1 MIIINKPI
9 SKEELFKK
17 IAFLINDE
25 MVKGVVDLKKQLIA
39 LDAPLH
45 ADLEQNLLVAGSNHQ
60 DLWGINL
67 YKDESDEDFI
77 EFDSMI
83 NLRPSQNNRSRSVED
98 PDLRQQPIHGELIVS
113 GRWQKMEFASQ
124 MGNIGSEVSRA
135 LSAKEKNKDKR
146 MNSAIDRALELF
158 DSSISACQNFPE
170 DSGKLKELLY
180 AREEF
185 CSFFFGGTEIDVDP
199 IKMQRYY
206 DQFVS
211 LIGKE

>member
-1 MIIINKPI
+1 MPQSTTSNQSSI
-9 SKEELFKK
+9 S
-17 IAFLINDE
+17 
-25 MVKGVVDLKKQLIA
+25 V
-39 LDAPLH
+39 
-45 ADLEQNLLVAGSNHQ
+45 S
-60 DLWGINL
+60 
-67 YKDESDEDFI
+67 
-77 EFDSMI
+77 
-83 NLRPSQNNRSRSVED
+83 
-98 PDLRQQPIHGELIVS
+98 PIHGELIVS

-158 DSSISACQNFPE
+158 DSSIS
-170 DSGKLKELLY
+170 
-180 AREEF
+180 EEF

>member
-1 MIIINKPI
+1 MTQSTNFNQP
-9 SKEELFKK
+9 S
-17 IAFLINDE
+17 
-25 MVKGVVDLKKQLIA
+25 
-39 LDAPLH
+39 AP
-45 ADLEQNLLVAGSNHQ
+45 
-60 DLWGINL
+60 
-67 YKDESDEDFI
+67 
-77 EFDSMI
+77 
-83 NLRPSQNNRSRSVED
+83 P
-98 PDLRQQPIHGELIVS
+98 PPIHGELITN

-135 LSAKEKNKDKR
+135 LSAKEKNKNQR

-170 DSGKLKELLY
+170 DTGKLKELLY

-185 CSFFFGGTEIDVDP
+185 CSFFFDGTEIDVDP

-211 LIGKE
+211 LIRKE

>member
-1 MIIINKPI
+1 
-9 SKEELFKK
+9 
-17 IAFLINDE
+17 
-25 MVKGVVDLKKQLIA
+25 
-39 LDAPLH
+39 
-45 ADLEQNLLVAGSNHQ
+45 
-60 DLWGINL
+60 
-67 YKDESDEDFI
+67 
-77 EFDSMI
+77 
-83 NLRPSQNNRSRSVED
+83 
-98 PDLRQQPIHGELIVS
+98 
-113 GRWQKMEFASQ
+113 
-124 MGNIGSEVSRA
+124 
-135 LSAKEKNKDKR
+135 

>member
-1 MIIINKPI
+1 MPQFTKSNQSSI
-9 SKEELFKK
+9 S
-17 IAFLINDE
+17 
-25 MVKGVVDLKKQLIA
+25 V
-39 LDAPLH
+39 
-45 ADLEQNLLVAGSNHQ
+45 S
-60 DLWGINL
+60 
-67 YKDESDEDFI
+67 
-77 EFDSMI
+77 
-83 NLRPSQNNRSRSVED
+83 
-98 PDLRQQPIHGELIVS
+98 PIHGELIVS

-185 CSFFFGGTEIDVDP
+185 CSFFFGGTEIYVDP